1 MNAEELKRMSDDIT
15 AGKDVASG
23 DATIIQSTEF
33 AKTKEVETDEKVAD
47 TDLTSDDI
55 DLTPDV
61 KIGISEENSSEPEVE
76 VSKVLSNE
84 SEVEETKDEEPPKID
99 VNEEPEVTV
108 DPIIVPGMDEYNDS
122 LSSESSSIEVSPT
135 FEPSLDVSNITFEPS
150 ANIIPDAV
158 SQTTTDFSNDV
169 PIDTNYSF
177 NNQEPTISS
186 INQSDQP
193 LMSED
198 IKYFKDPNVI
208 PKLMNII
215 KENISAGVQELIEKE
230 FARLQDPMM
239 NTSKVGERSY
249 KLADRIVR
257 TGPNLDSFNEY
268 EEITKIRE
276 NGLDASSEFTS
287 TTTTPLQSF
296 DQFGYVAKGPEPS
309 YTQNQMSVPEDFIP
323 GQNII
328 KGDFG
333 YGEDQDTN
341 DNFKMSA

>member
-1 MNAEELKRMSDDIT
+1 MNAEELKKISDDIT
-15 AGKDVASG
+15 AGKDVVSG

-33 AKTKEVETDEKVAD
+33 AKTKEVETDVKAD
-47 TDLTSDDI
+47 GIDLASDDI

-61 KIGISEENSSEPEVE
+61 KIGTSEENPIKPEME
-76 VSKVLSNE
+76 VSKDLSNE
-84 SEVEETKDEEPPKID
+84 SEVEETKDEEPPKKD

-122 LSSESSSIEVSPT
+122 LSSTNSSLEAASA
-135 FEPSLDVSNITFEPS
+135 FEPSLDVSNIAFESS

-158 SQTTTDFSNDV
+158 STTTTDFSNDM
-169 PIDTNYSF
+169 PINTNYSF
-177 NNQEPTISS
+177 NNLEPTMSS
-186 INQSDQP
+186 INPPEQT

-215 KENISAGVQELIEKE
+215 KENISVGVQELIEKE
-230 FARLQDPMM
+230 FARLQEPMM

-249 KLADRIVR
+249 KLADKIVR

-268 EEITKIRE
+268 EKITKIRE
-276 NGLDASSEFTS
+276 NGLDASDEFTS

-296 DQFGYVAKGPEPS
+296 DQFGYVAKNPEPS
-309 YTQNQMSVPEDFIP
+309 YTQSQMDVPEDFIP

-333 YGEDQDTN
+333 DGEYQDTN